1 MWLLHPLEDILSS
14 PAKVAILR
22 ALCRTRGPLS
32 GRETIRRAGTTYGP
46 GWDALQ
52 DLVASGVLIKRD
64 LGRASAYEL
73 REPESPLILRLRELF
88 DAEEERREQV
98 VGELTAEID
107 DALTIILYGSEARG
121 EAEAGSDTD
130 VLIVIERRS
139 DEIADRIDQTCL
151 EIAEKYSLALS
162 WHIADLD
169 DLREWE
175 ESESDFWQNILA
187 DGVRLAGE
195 PIERVRRR
203 WQTGRVS

>member
-22 ALCRTRGPLS
+22 ALCRTRSPLS

-52 DLVASGVLIKRD
+52 DLVDSGVLRKRD

-73 REPESPLILRLRELF
+73 REPESPLIQRLRELF
-88 DAEEERREQV
+88 DAEERRTEQI
-98 VGELTAEID
+98 VGELTSQID
-107 DALTIILYGSEARG
+107 GALTIILYGSEARG
-121 EAEAGSDTD
+121 DAGAGSDTD
-130 VLIVIERRS
+130 VLIVIERRTE
-139 DEIADRIDQTCL
+139 EIEDWIDRTCL
-151 EIAEKYSLALS
+151 DIAERYSLALS
-162 WHIADLD
+162 WHIAELD

-175 ESESDFWQNILA
+175 ETESEFWQSILA

-195 PIERVRRR
+195 PIERLRMR

>member
-22 ALCRTRGPLS
+22 VLCRVRGPLS

-52 DLVASGVLIKRD
+52 DLVGSGVLSKRD
-64 LGRASAYEL
+64 LGRASGYEL
-73 REPESPLILRLRELF
+73 REPGSPLIQRLRELF
-88 DAEEERREQV
+88 DAEEERTEQI
-98 VGELTAEID
+98 VGELTTEID

-121 EAEAGSDTD
+121 DAEAGSDTD
-130 VLIVIERRS
+130 VLIVVERKT
-139 DEIADRIDQTCL
+139 EQIADRIDQTCL
-151 EIAEKYSLALS
+151 DIAEKYSLALS

-169 DLREWE
+169 DLRRWE
-175 ESESDFWQNILA
+175 EAGSEFWQNILA

-195 PIERVRRR
+195 PIERVTGR